1 MQEDDI
7 ELSPDLSAREYAR
20 RQAIKK
26 RAKTPHSVNIT
37 FTEIEHEDFCSKKKG
52 FEEEVGF
59 PVSKAQFVKSLI
71 KNASF

>member
-52 FEEEVGF
+52 IE
-59 PVSKAQFVKSLI
+59 
-71 KNASF
+71 